1 MFFFKYLV
9 FFFSIYFSD
18 KIVDDQYNQAPIDQ
32 LEQKPEV
39 KNKLIQ
45 TPISSSDN
53 SNLFSYIFRYI
64 QNFFK
69 GMIYLLMNF
78 IFNPIKNIFIGSNIF
93 KKTKIGKVLHKNT
106 LNTGETLICRKSKI
120 SKENNAEGLEIDFG
134 SLDLKFGADITDVSQ
149 IKDEAEKLKTLLDFT
164 MTSIAKNDINEFRLT
179 IDLYNQKIFLRPFS
193 FNITNRRQS
202 HSSGTSL
209 TQKFKNLLAGRK
221 STLEFLYHINCDAK
235 TTSIENTIYIGGCWS
250 RGRQAFKM
258 LIMAFDDEA
267 KNNPSNPKFKKDI
280 MEMWFD
286 WNDAQKYNF
295 SYGVQR
301 ALYDIGL
308 KKCPGFYLTC
318 NRGIENGN
326 QSQGLNHLHVIVE
339 EKEDLKKMS
348 PSLYENANK
357 FKKNHLVRKLSL
369 DDSIFLSGDQ

>member
-134 SLDLKFGADITDVSQ
+134 ILDLKFGADIIDINQ

-164 MTSIAKNDINEFRLT
+164 MTSIDKNDIDEFRLI
-179 IDLYNQKIFLRPFS
+179 IDLNDQKIFLRPFS
-193 FNITNRRQS
+193 FNIRNRRQS
-202 HSSGTSL
+202 HSSEASL
-209 TQKFKNLLAGRK
+209 TQKFKNLLAGGK

-235 TTSIENTIYIGGCWS
+235 TTSTENTIYMGGCWS

-280 MEMWFD
+280 MEMWFN

-301 ALYDIGL
+301 ALYDMGL
-308 KKCPGFYLTC
+308 KKCPGLYLKY
-318 NRGIENGN
+318 NRGIKNGN
-326 QSQGLNHLHVIVE
+326 QSQELNHLHVIVE

-369 DDSIFLSGDQ
+369 DESIFLSGDQ

>member
-1 MFFFKYLV
+1 
-9 FFFSIYFSD
+9 
-18 KIVDDQYNQAPIDQ
+18 
-32 LEQKPEV
+32 
-39 KNKLIQ
+39 
-45 TPISSSDN
+45 
-53 SNLFSYIFRYI
+53 
-64 QNFFK
+64 
-69 GMIYLLMNF
+69 
-78 IFNPIKNIFIGSNIF
+78 
-93 KKTKIGKVLHKNT
+93 
-106 LNTGETLICRKSKI
+106 
-120 SKENNAEGLEIDFG
+120 
-134 SLDLKFGADITDVSQ
+134 
-149 IKDEAEKLKTLLDFT
+149 

-280 MEMWFD
+280 MEMWFN

-301 ALYDIGL
+301 ALYDMGL
-308 KKCPGFYLTC
+308 KKCPGLYLKY
-318 NRGIENGN
+318 NRGIKNGN
-326 QSQGLNHLHVIVE
+326 QSQELNHLHVIVE

-369 DDSIFLSGDQ
+369 DDSIFISGDQ

>member
-134 SLDLKFGADITDVSQ
+134 ILDLKFGADIIDINQ

-164 MTSIAKNDINEFRLT
+164 MTSIDKNDIDEFRLI
-179 IDLYNQKIFLRPFS
+179 IDLNDQKIFLRPFS

-202 HSSGTSL
+202 HSSEASL
-209 TQKFKNLLAGRK
+209 TQKFKNLLAGGK

-235 TTSIENTIYIGGCWS
+235 TTSTENTIYMGGCWS

-280 MEMWFD
+280 MEMWFN

-301 ALYDIGL
+301 ALYDMGL
-308 KKCPGFYLTC
+308 KKCPGLYLKY
-318 NRGIENGN
+318 NRGIKNGN
-326 QSQGLNHLHVIVE
+326 QSQELNHLHVIVE

-369 DDSIFLSGDQ
+369 DESIFLSGDQ